1 LDSINIGNL
10 DFCFAVGSWIFGYK
24 RGVMGQYYRRR
35 AYFDSFFVG
44 NFRENAVFSLNAL
57 LIKKMVKIYSTQTC
71 PYCEMAKEYLN
82 EQGIKYKNYDVANDE
97 TARKE
102 MVEKSGQMGVPVID
116 IDGKIIIGFNKPE
129 IEKALNLNK

>member
-1 LDSINIGNL
+1 VFYQNI
-10 DFCFAVGSWIFGYK
+10 
-24 RGVMGQYYRRR
+24 
-35 AYFDSFFVG
+35 
-44 NFRENAVFSLNAL
+44 
-57 LIKKMVKIYSTQTC
+57 KMVKIYSTQTC

-82 EQGIKYKNYDVANDE
+82 EQGIEYKNYDVASDE

-116 IDGKIIIGFNKPE
+116 IDGKIIVGFNKPE

>member
-1 LDSINIGNL
+1 
-10 DFCFAVGSWIFGYK
+10 
-24 RGVMGQYYRRR
+24 
-35 AYFDSFFVG
+35 
-44 NFRENAVFSLNAL
+44 
-57 LIKKMVKIYSTQTC
+57 MVKIYSTQTC

-82 EQGIKYKNYDVANDE
+82 EQGIEYKNYDVASDE

-116 IDGKIIIGFNKPE
+116 IDGKIIVGFNKPE